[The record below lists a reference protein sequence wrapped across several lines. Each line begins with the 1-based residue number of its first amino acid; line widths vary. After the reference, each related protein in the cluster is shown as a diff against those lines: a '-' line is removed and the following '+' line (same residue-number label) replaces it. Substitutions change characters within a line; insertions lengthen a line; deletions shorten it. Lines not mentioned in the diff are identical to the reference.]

1 MFHFISVYRK
11 THHNKVKPWDIPR
24 KNYYYKYDLHD
35 GAEDNDSWR
44 EVKTKYLMYRCKYQ
58 TRNSFLVQN

>member
-1 MFHFISVYRK
+1 MQRKICFASISVYRK
-11 THHNKVKPWDIPR
+11 AHHNKVKPWDVPR

-44 EVKTKYLMYRCKYQ
+44 EDKTRARTY
-58 TRNSFLVQN
+58 T